1 MHSTVLRFSRK
12 CSSTFGVLKPFLFGL
27 KSNCCG
33 IDPAYRAS
41 PTSQCAAH
49 NCRNI
54 AISRTTA
61 GWRICEMKLYD
72 RTPSSGQG
80 SQLGR
85 SGGLPSKSAE
95 FCWNG
100 RCEHLHPRVLCLN
113 AELISCHQKHDVQYD
128 CR

>member
-1 MHSTVLRFSRK
+1 MHSTVSRFSRK
-12 CSSTFGVLKPFLFGL
+12 CSNTFGVLKHFLFGL
-27 KSNCCG
+27 KSNYCG

-61 GWRICEMKLYD
+61 GWLIYEMKLYD

-80 SQLGR
+80 SQLVR
-85 SGGLPSKSAE
+85 SGRLPSKSAE
-95 FCWNG
+95 LCWNG
-100 RCEHLHPRVLCLN
+100 RSEHLPPRVLCLN
-113 AELISCHQKHDVQYD
+113 ANLIAGHQNHD
-128 CR
+128 